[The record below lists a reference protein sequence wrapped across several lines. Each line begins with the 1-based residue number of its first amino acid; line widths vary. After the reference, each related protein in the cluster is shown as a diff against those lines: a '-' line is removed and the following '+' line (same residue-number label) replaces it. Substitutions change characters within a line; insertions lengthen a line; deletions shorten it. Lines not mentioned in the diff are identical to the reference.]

1 MTMQECYKA
10 IGGNVAYPVMENTL
24 SFIAIILM
32 ISQYFRFVSKTV
44 YDMLIHQ

>member
-24 SFIAIILM
+24 FYSN
-32 ISQYFRFVSKTV
+32 YFDDFPVF
-44 YDMLIHQ
+44 

>member
-1 MTMQECYKA
+1 MHILLWK
-10 IGGNVAYPVMENTL
+10 TL
-24 SFIAIILM
+24 CFIAIVLM